1 MRRRLALIATSIAV
15 LAPAAGAV
23 PAHAAFFPGEAID
36 GPSAD
41 IQSVG
46 DVDIARDGTGA
57 VTYIKRDGGVSHV
70 FVSRLVNGAWQPPER
85 LDGGIDAAAT
95 QAVVAASEGGRLAV
109 AFVVGGSVYTIVRQ
123 AGAPAWGAPQLIA
136 AGGSDPSIDM
146 SFNGAAFVT
155 FTVGGNVLGARM
167 DRTAVAFAPLTG
179 LLDADPNRHAAGL
192 GDGRSRTA
200 ISADGTGIAVWGEAG
215 HVYARRMYGITPSS
229 AVLDLNVPDLEGHAG
244 GAADQ
249 PSVDIEDDSS
259 FAWVAFRE
267 QFADG
272 TGGVQARAVGVRLR
286 GSRVDPAATVA
297 YDGLGW
303 GGQSIENPEIDLN
316 GKGVGVATAGTTGG
330 AALSSV
336 LKDDKL
342 NGARPIGGNGAPSEP
357 VGAVAETYDR
367 AVGFLGAG
375 DGTVHGAFYDDKSSS
390 RLVPGPSPDALL
402 SNPALGVVDPKA
414 GFDGAGDRT
423 GDFAFAW
430 VQASGGARSLVIGS
444 YDRLPGAFRIST
456 SSKNWRNVVKNPL
469 AWGTALELWGPLT
482 YTVLVDGKPLL
493 QTQTTKATPAVGAL
507 SEGLHTWRVT
517 ATDRRGQTV
526 TTPVKPLKV
535 DTVAPTASFSVKR
548 KKRVVTVTT
557 KASDVIPP
565 SGKAAGIKYVRIDW
579 GDGSGYEQARKASH
593 SYDKTGAFTIRV
605 SATDKA
611 GNSVATEREIHISGG
626 KKK

>member
-15 LAPAAGAV
+15 LAPAAGAG
-23 PAHAAFFPGEAID
+23 PAHAAFFAGDAID

-41 IQSVG
+41 IRSVQ
-46 DVDIARDGTGA
+46 DIDIARDGTGA
-57 VTYIKRDGGVSHV
+57 VVYVRRDGGVDHV
-70 FVSRLVNGAWQPPER
+70 FASRLVNGAWQAPER

-95 QAVVAASEGGRLAV
+95 QAAVAASDGGRLAV
-109 AFVVGGSVYTIVRQ
+109 AFVAGGSVFTIVRP

-136 AGGSDPSIDM
+136 SGASDPSIDM
-146 SFNGAAFVT
+146 SFNGAAFAT

-167 DRTAVAFAPLTG
+167 DRTAATFTPLTG

-192 GDGRSRTA
+192 GDGRSRVA

-215 HVYARRMYGITPSS
+215 HVYARRMYGTSASS
-229 AVLDLNVPDLEGHAG
+229 AVLDLNLPDLEGHAG

-249 PSVDIEDDSS
+249 PAVDIEDDSS

-267 QFADG
+267 QFSDG
-272 TGGVQARAVGVRLR
+272 GGGIQSRAIGVRVR

-297 YDGLGW
+297 YDGVGW
-303 GGQSIENPEIDLN
+303 GGQSVENPEIDLN
-316 GKGVGVATAGTTGG
+316 GKGVGLATAGTVGG
-330 AALSSV
+330 SALSAV

-342 NGARPIGGNGAPSEP
+342 NPARPIGGSGAPAQP

-367 AVGFLGAG
+367 AVGYIGVG
-375 DGTVHGAFYDDKSSS
+375 DGSVHGAFYDDKSSS

-402 SNPALGVVDPKA
+402 TNPALGPVDPAA

-423 GDFAFAW
+423 GDFAWAW
-430 VQASGGARSLVIGS
+430 VQGGPSERRLVIGS

-493 QTQTTKATPAVGAL
+493 QTQTTKASPAVGAL

-535 DTVAPTASFSVKR
+535 DTVAPKVSFSVKR
-548 KKRVVTVTT
+548 KKRVVTVTA
-557 KASDVIPP
+557 KANDVLPP
-565 SGKAAGIKYVRIDW
+565 SGQAAGVKYVRIDW

-593 SYDKTGAFTIRV
+593 RYGKTGAFTIRV

-611 GNSVATEREIHISGG
+611 GNAVATEREIHIGG
-626 KKK
+626 KK